1 MGRAIG
7 SDDASAERMYSLIH
21 GYAYVLNAK
30 PIGEGKSVN
39 TPNTIAHIE
48 LFLCAV
54 RYLSHSLLSVDF
66 RMHYSY
72 NPQYIA
78 FYRTFLSVEFG

>member
-39 TPNTIAHIE
+39 TPNTIAHIRIT
-48 LFLCAV
+48 LVCGQI
-54 RYLSHSLLSVDF
+54 S
-66 RMHYSY
+66 
-72 NPQYIA
+72 IA
-78 FYRTFLSVEFG
+78 FSAFR